1 MWTTQGIMFR
11 LFYHLHKLYKLGK
24 KEGANNTVN
33 DNMVVHMDFNHTCI
47 VFSYMEKSL
56 IQVLG

>member
-1 MWTTQGIMFR
+1 MFR
-11 LFYHLHKLYKLGK
+11 LFYHLHRLYRLGK

-47 VFSYMEKSL
+47 VFSYMEKKSHSSTGV
-56 IQVLG
+56 IMSK